1 MHCEH
6 TERLLD
12 AYLAALGAFY
22 DAHKP
27 TMKRWLRRDKNRS
40 AKEVSR
46 CQLREASVDYWIQ
59 VEVYEAVAGEITRRG
74 DLLAV

>member
-12 AYLAALGAFY
+12 AYLASLGAFY

-27 TMKRWLRRDKNRS
+27 TFVRWLRKDENRA
-40 AKEVSR
+40 AKEMSTR
-46 CQLREASVDYWIQ
+46 QLREASFNYWVQI
-59 VEVYEAVAGEITRRG
+59 EVYETVAGEIGRRG